1 LAKYAKIVTGDNGM
15 LKTKNLT
22 FLFFLIYLVLMVS
35 LIFFAMN
42 HNNKDSDSTKLTTKP
57 QIEVSDTFSK
67 ELKAHEEKVKQ
78 KEIERANRWKPSKTF
93 VIVAISISSF
103 LDIIIILL
111 WAKHENKKREGNPVT
126 PSKRWTNQKWFW
138 NVVALG
144 IVQPKNNKLV
154 ISWVNLVVFLVAMY
168 FLKNLFFSYLD

>member
-1 LAKYAKIVTGDNGM
+1 MGDEVM

-22 FLFFLIYLVLMVS
+22 FIFFLFYLVLMAS
-35 LIFFAMN
+35 LIFFAIN
-42 HNNKDSDSTKLTTKP
+42 HNTKDSESTKLTTKP
-57 QIEVSDTFSK
+57 QSEVTETFSK

-93 VIVAISISSF
+93 VIVAISISSV

-111 WAKHENKKREGNPVT
+111 WARHENKKREGNPVT

-168 FLKNLFFSYLD
+168 FLKTLFFSYID